1 MNTGGC
7 KTGCRIRRQNH
18 VYGFRN
24 SGWIEHR
31 NERMNVLE
39 LTGHDIEAC
48 RCIHPAV
55 HKCHKYGREDT
66 ADRDDDAGE
75 KMKPSRYPVPTI
87 EVDTKKDCLSKEGE
101 TFQRKRHSYD
111 GTGILHKLWPQEAEF
126 ERQNSA
132 GDSADGEEDGCPLRP
147 ALCQ

>member
-7 KTGCRIRRQNH
+7 KAGCRIRRQDH

-55 HKCHKYGREDT
+55 YKRDKHSGENT
-66 ADRDDDAGE
+66 ADRDDNAGK
-75 KMKPSRYPVPTI
+75 KMKPSRHPVPTI
-87 EVDTKKDCLSKEGE
+87 EVDAKKDCLSKEGE
-101 TFQRKRHSYD
+101 TFQRKRHSDD
-111 GTGILHKLWPQEAEF
+111 GACILHEPRPQETEF
-126 ERQNSA
+126 KGQGGA

-147 ALCQ
+147 SFCQ